1 MFDLPVATPEQRHDY
16 AVFRKRLLELGFT
29 KLQYS
34 VYARFLPSEEKAEA
48 VVRRVSEILPPE
60 GQVRILEITGKQFEK
75 MHVFCGTRQR
85 PPENP
90 PQQLELF

>member
-1 MFDLPVATPEQRHDY
+1 MFDLPVATHEQRHEY
-16 AVFRKRLLELGFT
+16 TLFRKRLLELGFT

-34 VYARFLPSEEKAEA
+34 VYARFLPSEDKAEA
-48 VVRRVSEILPPE
+48 VARRVREILPPE
-60 GQVRILEITGKQFEK
+60 GQVRILQITGKQFEK
-75 MHVFCGTRQR
+75 MQVFYGTRKR

>member
-1 MFDLPVATPEQRHDY
+1 MRYFAS
-16 AVFRKRLLELGFT
+16 ACSSLGLRSSNTRF
-29 KLQYS
+29 
-34 VYARFLPSEEKAEA
+34 YARFLPSEEKAEA
-48 VVRRVSEILPPE
+48 VVRRVREILPPE

-75 MHVFCGTRQR
+75 MHVFYGTRQR